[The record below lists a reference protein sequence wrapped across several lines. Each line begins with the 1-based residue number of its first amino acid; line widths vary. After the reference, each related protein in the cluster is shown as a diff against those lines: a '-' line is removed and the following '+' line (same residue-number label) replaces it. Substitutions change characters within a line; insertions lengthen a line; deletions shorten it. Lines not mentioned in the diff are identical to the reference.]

1 MNGLVD
7 VYLCVPSRIL
17 SHKEQ
22 LDQSAIVVYFSVGD
36 SIFQRMSTSILGNL
50 NQSLPDMIILS
61 FLILEG
67 NKQA

>member
-1 MNGLVD
+1 M
-7 VYLCVPSRIL
+7 
-17 SHKEQ
+17 
-22 LDQSAIVVYFSVGD
+22 VVYFSVGD

-50 NQSLPDMIILS
+50 NLSPSDMIILS